1 MPRSLENAPAAT
13 PTANNAALASAHRTL
28 DLEIAGLKALRDSLN
43 EVFIK
48 AVDRLHAA
56 KGRVIVTGMGKSGH
70 IAGKIAATLSSTG
83 TPAQFVHPAE
93 ASHGDLG
100 MITVDDVIL
109 ALSKSGETTEFHP
122 LIDYALRFEI
132 PIIAIT
138 ANEESTLAK
147 AATHLLQLPNAQ
159 EACPNGLAPTTST
172 TLQLAL
178 GDALAVALLEK
189 RGFTAT
195 DFKIFHP
202 GGKLGAMLRQ
212 VGEIMHGE
220 SGLPLASRNL
230 LMDQALILMT
240 TRGFGCLGIVDEAG
254 ALIGIITDGDLRRHM
269 GSDLLSRRTEEI
281 MTRAP
286 KVIPPTMLTA
296 EALKIMNALRITG
309 LFVVENGKPVGF
321 VHIHD
326 FLRMG
331 AA

>member
-1 MPRSLENAPAAT
+1 MPRSLENAPATA
-13 PTANNAALASAHRTL
+13 PAANNTALASAHRTL

-269 GSDLLSRRTEEI
+269 GNDLLSRRTEEI

>member
-1 MPRSLENAPAAT
+1 MSPSAKQSMADR
-13 PTANNAALASAHRTL
+13 ALVSARQTL
-28 DLEIAGLKALRDSLN
+28 DVEMAGLTALRDGLN
-43 EVFIK
+43 QTFVQ
-48 AVDRLHAA
+48 AVTRLYQVE
-56 KGRVIVTGMGKSGH
+56 GRVIVTGMGKSGH

-100 MITVDDVIL
+100 MITVNDVIL

-122 LIDYALRFEI
+122 LIDYALRFDI

-138 ANEESTLAK
+138 ASKTSTLAK
-147 AATHLLQLPNAQ
+147 AATHLLLLPDAQ

-178 GDALAVALLEK
+178 GDALAVALLEQ
-189 RGFTAT
+189 RGFTAG

-212 VGEIMHGE
+212 VGEVMHGAE
-220 SGLPLASRNL
+220 SLPLAPMDQP
-230 LMDQALILMT
+230 MDQALILMT
-240 TRGFGCLGIVDEAG
+240 NRGFGCLGVVDDTG
-254 ALIGIITDGDLRRHM
+254 ALVGIITDGDLRRHM
-269 GSDLLSRRTEEI
+269 GKDLLTRRTGEI

-286 KVIPPTMLTA
+286 KVIQPTMLTA
-296 EALKIMNALRITG
+296 EAIKIMNSLRITG